1 MNVRELLVFSV
12 ILFFSGSAFARADS
26 NLAQKLGL
34 ASKEL
39 AEGRVYYDKSFEA
52 RIDYFE
58 KAYQQFSEDKPKTK
72 ELLAGKDEIFTDINS
87 ILGITKPDAKM
98 QTEIFTKFL
107 GAFSGV
113 KPVFY
118 LVRQDK
124 VKDFLRSGG
133 ELPTFKYDSNTDM
146 VEYRIELF
154 EESGKEPEG
163 DFDITLPIDSE
174 KLFEREVE
182 EKLGAWLN
190 LLGGPDKISVAIHEV
205 TEMSL
210 LKKVVP
216 GDPYW
221 RWFSDGFADAITY
234 ELLKKHV
241 SNEAAEEHAANAS
254 IEKYKDL
261 EKQINL
267 RYWMSGSCCVF
278 ITQTPIDYENRF
290 TLARYA
296 FAMYEAQRL
305 IDKSGIE
312 CVSKIV
318 DEVCSRKSKTSVSLV
333 GAIKKVTGEDME
345 KRFDRYQSFTTQQ
358 EGKSKYE
365 QAYVTAAK
373 SEDFEKALFNLMR
386 IMEFEESPFTPD
398 NLQRWMYCAWFLY
411 ELGHEKAGDEVMYK
425 CMGLFKDSGIP
436 NAYESSMERFVQY
449 SLRCNNPQ
457 KSLKVAEELLKD
469 RPDNITALTAFMLT
483 EATSGK
489 ISEARQR
496 AKRIQGLVKKG
507 TEPYEIAGRVLAIDP
522 NEGQ

>member
-1 MNVRELLVFSV
+1 MKVREFLVFVVILLVNS
-12 ILFFSGSAFARADS
+12 SAFVSAESDV
-26 NLAQKLGL
+26 AQKLDL
-34 ASKEL
+34 ASREI
-39 AEGRVYYDKSFEA
+39 AGVRVYYDKFFETKL
-52 RIDYFE
+52 DYFE
-58 KAYQQFSEDKPKTK
+58 KAYRHFSADRYKAK
-72 ELLAGKDEIFTDINS
+72 EILARKDEIFTDINR
-87 ILGITKPDAKM
+87 ILGITEPDAKM
-98 QTEIFTKFL
+98 QNDFFTKFL
-107 GAFSGV
+107 GVFSGA

-133 ELPTFKYDSNTDM
+133 ELPTFTYNANTDI
-146 VEYRIELF
+146 VEHRIELF
-154 EESGKEPEG
+154 DGSGKEPIG
-163 DFDITLPIDSE
+163 DFELTLPLDSE
-174 KLFEREVE
+174 KTFEQEVDRSL
-182 EKLGAWLN
+182 KGLLN
-190 LLGGPDKISVAIHEV
+190 ILGGPGSISLAIHEV

-210 LKKVVP
+210 LKKVIP

-221 RWFSDGFADAITY
+221 RWFSDGFSDAITY

-296 FAMYEAQRL
+296 FAMFEAQRL

-318 DEVCSRKSKTSVSLV
+318 DEVCSRKPKTSASLV
-333 GAIKKVTGEDME
+333 EAIKKVTGEDME
-345 KRFDRYQSFTTQQ
+345 KRFDRYQSFTTRQ

-373 SEDFEKALFNLMR
+373 SEDYEKTLFNLLR
-386 IMEFEESPFTPD
+386 IMEFEKSPFTPD
-398 NLQRWMYCAWFLY
+398 NLHRWMYCAWFLY
-411 ELGHEKAGDEVMYK
+411 ELGHEKVGDEVMYK

-449 SLRCNNPQ
+449 SLRCDNPK
-457 KSLKVAEELLKD
+457 KSLQVAEELLKD

-489 ISEARQR
+489 IPEAKQR

-507 TEPYEIAGRVLAIDP
+507 TEPYEIAGRVLTIDP
-522 NEGQ
+522 NEEQ